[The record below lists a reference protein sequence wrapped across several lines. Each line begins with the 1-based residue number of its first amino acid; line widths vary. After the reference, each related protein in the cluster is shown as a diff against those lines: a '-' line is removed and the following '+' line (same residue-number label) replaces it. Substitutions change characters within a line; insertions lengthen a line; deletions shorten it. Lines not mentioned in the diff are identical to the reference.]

1 MQLGKR
7 QTWNLDIIYWNCVPF
22 DLSVL
27 RLGIVSNSNVHN
39 RESKEV
45 LKYNFAK
52 SLKNDLK
59 SDARESILS
68 HFKKKRHTVTYLKFH
83 LNIDIYG
90 F

>member
-45 LKYNFAK
+45 LKYNFRNSPEVNRCFISFQQTLSELVYTK
-52 SLKNDLK
+52 Q
-59 SDARESILS
+59 SIQN
-68 HFKKKRHTVTYLKFH
+68 HNNHK
-83 LNIDIYG
+83 
-90 F
+90 